1 MEDIKEFNKE
11 EFDRLIDEYFVRKAK
26 ADEEKKQ
33 LDALNKQIVAILEKQ
48 ALTEYNNDNHSTKL
62 TYKCSYKYKDEAK
75 LLAKIKGD
83 KSLERFIVSSV
94 DTKALTEHI
103 KKNSSVATE
112 LKDFYEISSSTALSV
127 K

>member
-11 EFDRLIDEYFVRKAK
+11 EFDKLIEEYFVRKTK
-26 ADEEKKQ
+26 AEEEKKQ
-33 LDALNKQIVAILEKQ
+33 LEALNKQIVAILEKR
-48 ALTEYNNDNHSTKL
+48 ALTEYNNDKHSTKL

-75 LLAKIKGD
+75 LLAKIKGN
-83 KSLERFIVSSV
+83 KTLERFIVTSV

-103 KKNSSVATE
+103 KNNPSVATE
-112 LKDFYEISSSTALSV
+112 LKDFYEISGSTALSV